1 MNEERWDYIASM
13 LYSHLE
19 KEVADKILKKIKE
32 VVKKEGGK
40 MKKRIIC
47 PKCEGN
53 GHHEVL
59 FSGEMFLVTAGIPMI
74 RKSVECKVCEG
85 KGYLEEDINLE
96 RKVEK

>member
-13 LYSHLE
+13 LYSYLE
-19 KEVADKILKKIKE
+19 KEDADKILKEIKGC
-32 VVKKEGGK
+32 VKKEGGK
-40 MKKRIIC
+40 MKKRILC

-53 GHHEVL
+53 GSHEVL

-85 KGYLEEDINLE
+85 KGYLEEDCKLDKI
-96 RKVEK
+96 R